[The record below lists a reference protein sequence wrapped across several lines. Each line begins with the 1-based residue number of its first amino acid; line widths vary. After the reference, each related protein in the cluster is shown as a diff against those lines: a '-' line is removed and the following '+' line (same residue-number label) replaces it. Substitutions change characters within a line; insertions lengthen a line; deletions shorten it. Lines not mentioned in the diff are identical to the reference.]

1 MGLYEDL
8 AQWRHCWIILYS
20 HVLFS
25 LHVFSSILIP
35 ETRRQTLHGLRDRKD
50 RDGIKHFRL
59 RQAKCFCAMTS
70 LLQWACFFPFLFTS
84 YQWQP
89 NGFPVQGDSP
99 TLHCNS
105 AWRVHQRQEENIVK
119 LQETTAKSFDH
130 VVPFSVHAWMKKLS
144 Y

>member
-8 AQWRHCWIILYS
+8 AQWRHWIISYS
-20 HVLFS
+20 HVLA
-25 LHVFSSILIP
+25 LHVFSSILTH
-35 ETRRQTLHGLRDRKD
+35 ETRRQTLHGLGDRKD

-59 RQAKCFCAMTS
+59 RQAKCFGTMTS
-70 LLQWACFFPFLFTS
+70 LLQWACLLFLFTS
-84 YQWQP
+84 CQWQP